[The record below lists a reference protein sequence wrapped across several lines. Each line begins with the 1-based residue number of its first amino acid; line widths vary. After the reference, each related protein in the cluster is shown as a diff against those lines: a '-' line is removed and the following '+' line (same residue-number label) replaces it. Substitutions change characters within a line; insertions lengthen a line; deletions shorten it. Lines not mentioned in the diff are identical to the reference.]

1 MKLRSWGLVVGMA
14 TGSAIACGSFDRVD
28 AVTTVLYDSAS
39 GTTPNAVSSPYLS
52 FNNPDTGSS
61 QTFISATEG
70 TRLNTF
76 NLVIPP
82 SLPSAELSR
91 AGYSN
96 YNTSGG
102 VVNPLFPVLDK
113 NAGYTLSFTVKINS
127 QTNNGTNGANRA
139 GFSALI
145 LGSDSTG
152 IEIGL
157 RNPNTQGGGTTPDIF
172 SQSGA
177 SFTVGEQNTNLNGIL
192 SQLTTYDLSVLGNNY
207 TLKNGNT
214 TLLTGALRDYAA
226 AAVPNTATAVYGLS
240 NFLFLGDNT
249 TSAGANV
256 DISNV
261 TLITNSSTAIP
272 EPSNLLGIG
281 MAIGLGVKLKRKLQK
296 INNRSN

>member
-1 MKLRSWGLVVGMA
+1 MKLRSWGLLVGIA
-14 TGSAIACGSFDRVD
+14 TVSTIACGSFDRVG

-39 GTTPNAVSSPYLS
+39 GTTPNGGTSPYLNFANIGLGSQS
-52 FNNPDTGSS
+52 FGSGV
-61 QTFISATEG
+61 TT
-70 TRLNTF
+70 LNT
-76 NLVIPP
+76 
-82 SLPSAELSR
+82 SAPEATY
-91 AGYSN
+91 AGYTN
-96 YNTSGG
+96 YNNTGTAFF
-102 VVNPLFPVLDK
+102 NPLFPILDK
-113 NAGYTLSFTVKINS
+113 NSGYTLSFTVKINS
-127 QTNNGTNGANRA
+127 QTNNGTNGDNRA

-145 LGSDSTG
+145 LGSDKTG
-152 IEIGL
+152 IEIGF

-214 TLLTGALRDYAA
+214 TLLTGALRDYTA
-226 AAVPNTATAVYGLS
+226 AAVPNTLTASYGLS

-249 TSAGANV
+249 TSAGASV

-261 TLITNSSTAIP
+261 TLITNSATAIP

-296 INNRSN
+296 ISNRSN

>member
-1 MKLRSWGLVVGMA
+1 MKLRSWVSMVGIA
-14 TGSAIACGSFDRVD
+14 VGSVIASGNFDRAG

-39 GTTPNAVSSPYLS
+39 GTTPNAVTSPYFS

-61 QTFISATEG
+61 QAFISAAEG

-76 NLVIPP
+76 NPTTAPFPP
-82 SLPSAELSR
+82 TAEFSR

-96 YNTSGG
+96 YNSSGSF
-102 VVNPLFPVLDK
+102 VNSAFPILDK

-145 LGSDSTG
+145 LGDDNTG
-152 IEIGL
+152 IEIGF

-172 SQSGA
+172 SQSGS
-177 SFTVGEQNTNLNGIL
+177 SFTVGERNDNLNGIL
-192 SQLTTYDLSVLGNNY
+192 SQLTTYDLSVLGGNY

-214 TLLTGALRDYAA
+214 TLLTGALRNYAA
-226 AAVPNTATAVYGLS
+226 AAVPNTATAVYALS

-256 DISNV
+256 DISNI
-261 TLITNSSTAIP
+261 TLTTNSSTAVP

-296 INNRSN
+296 INNR